1 MMPPA
6 LGIALRV
13 EFRANR
19 SVEFCTNW
27 RGEFPINWSVEF
39 RANWCG
45 EFRVDFRIMAI
56 ALLGRYTPPAG
67 EMFRESGSEV

>member
-1 MMPPA
+1 
-6 LGIALRV
+6 LIIALRV
-13 EFRANR
+13 VFG
-19 SVEFCTNW
+19 TNW
-27 RGEFPINWSVEF
+27 RWEFRSNWSVEF
-39 RANWCG
+39 RANWRG